1 MNQVLFGEMTSEEC
15 GKAIKDA
22 DFVLL
27 PAGST
32 EQHSLHLPLLTDSI
46 RAECICRRLAESS
59 KSVKILVLPTL
70 CYGYSEHHIH
80 YSGTITLTPPTYQA
94 VLFEIASSLKKHG
107 TKRLLILNFHGGNT
121 EPIKIAADAI
131 QRNLGLKVY
140 ASSWTSLARDLI
152 VEWAK
157 SEDWGHACEHETSM
171 ILHFRPDLVRK
182 GKIRKPNMPPKP
194 TIRQI
199 AYWEERTDTGGIGDP
214 TKADAGFAEQL
225 VKKVNAKIISA
236 LETDIRNEQ
245 SPKSEGQV

>member
-1 MNQVLFGEMTSEEC
+1 VNGVLLGEMTSEES
-15 GKAIKDA
+15 GKAIRNS

-27 PAGST
+27 PTGSI

-46 RAECICRRLAESS
+46 RAENISRRLAESS
-59 KSVKILVLPTL
+59 KSVKIVVLPTL

-80 YSGTITLTPPTYQA
+80 YPGTITLTPTTFQA
-94 VLFEIASSLKKHG
+94 ILFEIASSLKKHG
-107 TKRLLILNFHGGNT
+107 AKRLLVLNFHGGNA
-121 EPIKIAADAI
+121 EPIKIVADAI

-152 VEWAK
+152 IDWAK

-171 ILHFRPDLVRK
+171 ILYFRPDLVRK
-182 GKIRKPNMPPKP
+182 EKIRKPNMPPKP
-194 TIRQI
+194 VIRQI

-225 VKKVNAKIISA
+225 VEKVNTKIVAA
-236 LETDIRNEQ
+236 LEMDMKNEP
-245 SPKSEGQV
+245 SPPHKGQA